1 MTVHDPVGCHF
12 RVVYRSWAVLVSP
25 ESSICNS
32 GMFLPLH
39 RLCHSLCSLSSLLT
53 RLLSLGSKVSP
64 SQCLHSQCSK
74 APEVPP
80 WSTRSCM
87 NCMWAWTQFGA
98 QQMQQGLNLTQG
110 WGSSS
115 TSLCP
120 TKLNP
125 QHLPSCQEERG
136 AGTPQPPL
144 TNIPQQVHSCRQA
157 EGRG

>member
-12 RVVYRSWAVLVSP
+12 RVVYRSWAALVSP

-74 APEVPP
+74 ASEVPP
-80 WSTRSCM
+80 WSTCSCM

-98 QQMQQGLNLTQG
+98 QQMQQGLNLTHG

-144 TNIPQQVHSCRQA
+144 INIPQQVHSCRQA